1 MQEGCGAWVLVV
13 VACAAVLPVGA
24 FQHNQGHPGNDDL
37 LRRCRR
43 VDMDLTSSP
52 SVVGFCR
59 ARFLWQKYVRATQ
72 EIRGYAAESDECSNC
87 RGHCRQSKVR

>member
-1 MQEGCGAWVLVV
+1 
-13 VACAAVLPVGA
+13 
-24 FQHNQGHPGNDDL
+24 
-37 LRRCRR
+37 
-43 VDMDLTSSP
+43 MDLTSSP

-87 RGHCRQSKVR
+87 RLSCVANRQSPMNDLVGEKNQGQTETQRAN